1 MFSFYSVLKNKTHY
15 LNDSN
20 GKEEII
26 TKNHLW
32 ISIWASGTQH
42 IGSIHESEK
51 KKEKKGTLS
60 LNIKQGV
67 IFSNQGTSKREGIS
81 ENEAVS
87 WTSQHLDPGLIPRA
101 VTKEK
106 YVPEPVFCKSRHV
119 VYSIYT
125 LLFWHIYLSWAKKQ
139 FSEELRKT
147 CPWVAKKKEV

>member
-1 MFSFYSVLKNKTHY
+1 MARKKLSPKTICELAYGLLEPNILVLYVSQK
-15 LNDSN
+15 
-20 GKEEII
+20 
-26 TKNHLW
+26 
-32 ISIWASGTQH
+32 
-42 IGSIHESEK
+42 K